1 VSGDDEALSSLVNAG
16 EEILKRVHEFRVA
29 ARTIVEA
36 VHVDE
41 RRREL
46 GLVDL
51 HEMAHA
57 EPDLTVR
64 TWSERAIWQEAKGFL
79 GMDDE
84 QPALPPEG
92 YERRQRRLR
101 QEGLETCP
109 ACFARIATEEE
120 LRRWS
125 ELRRAEVER
134 LERHER
140 AVT

>member
-1 VSGDDEALSSLVNAG
+1 VSGNDEVLSSLVNAS
-16 EEILKRVHEFRVA
+16 EEVLKRVHEFRVA
-29 ARTIVEA
+29 ARTIVRA
-36 VHVDE
+36 VHVDDN
-41 RRREL
+41 RRVI
-46 GLVDL
+46 GLIDL
-51 HEMAHA
+51 AEMARA
-57 EPDLTVR
+57 VSDPTVR
-64 TWSERAIWQEAKGFL
+64 TWSERAVWQEAKAFL

-101 QEGLETCP
+101 QEGEDVCLRCLGS
-109 ACFARIATEEE
+109 IATEEE